1 VSSSAGRA
9 KRDRER
15 ARQEK
20 QALKRDRK
28 EALALA
34 GPDDDAPAAP
44 KRPHDEVMADLDRLH
59 QRFADE
65 QIDFDDFESAK
76 RELMAQLLI

>member
-20 QALKRDRK
+20 QAIKRDRK

-34 GPDDDAPAAP
+34 GPDEPDSDLP
-44 KRPHDEVMADLDRLH
+44 KRPQEEVLADLDKLH

-76 RELMAQLLI
+76 RDLMAQLDI

>member
-1 VSSSAGRA
+1 MSSSAGRA

-34 GPDDDAPAAP
+34 GPDDTDAAAP
-44 KRPHDEVMADLDRLH
+44 KRPQDEVLADLGRLH

-76 RELMAQLLI
+76 RELMSQLEV